1 MRSLLTSLG
10 IIIGVGSVIIM
21 MAVGEGSQQ
30 VIKEQIA
37 ARGTNLLQIM
47 PLHQYSARGAVNVN
61 SNPSRLSME
70 DL

>member
-37 ARGTNLLQIM
+37 ARGTNFLQIM
-47 PLHQYSARGAVNVN
+47 PLLHQYSARG
-61 SNPSRLSME
+61 R
-70 DL
+70 